1 MLTYKISAT
10 PSTNLYLKELIRKTP
25 FQEEILVLT
34 HNQTMGRG
42 QRGNTWHSQSGK
54 SLTFSILKDVF
65 GLKIKDQFYIAMA
78 VSLAIKKVLD
88 SYKIPEVK
96 IKWPND
102 ILSSNKK
109 LCGILIENTLKETGI
124 KSSIVGIGLNVNETN
139 FDNLPNAASMKILTN
154 LTYDLEEVL
163 NKIIDALAFYFQ
175 FLKENQYKELKDIY
189 LLHLFGKDKV
199 SHFKS
204 AEGLRFNGII
214 RSVSSIGKLQVE
226 LENETIKEFDLKEI
240 EMLLVGN

>member
-1 MLTYKISAT
+1 MVLYKISAT
-10 PSTNLYLKELIRKTP
+10 PSTNLYLKELIKKTL

-42 QRGNTWHSQSGK
+42 QRGNAWYSQSGK
-54 SLTFSILKDVF
+54 SLTFSVLKDVF
-65 GLKIKDQFYIAMA
+65 GLEIKDQFYIAMA
-78 VSLAIKKVLD
+78 VSLALKRVLD

-109 LCGILIENTLKETGI
+109 LCGILIENTLKEAGI
-124 KSSIVGIGLNVNETN
+124 KSSIIGIGLNVNETN

-154 LTYDLEEVL
+154 VTYDLEEVL
-163 NKIIDALAFYFQ
+163 NNIVDALAFYFL
-175 FLKENQYKELKDIY
+175 FIKENRYNELKDIY

-199 SHFKS
+199 STFKS
-204 AEGLRFNGII
+204 AEGLPFNGII
-214 RSVSSIGKLQVE
+214 RSVSPHGMLQVE
-226 LENETIKEFDLKEI
+226 LEDESIREFNLKEI
-240 EMLLVGN
+240 EMMVVG